1 MEAER
6 GDKADMEDLKAQ
18 ISMLSVELQ
27 RSEEEKTKMCASK
40 DVQLEAMESKL
51 AELQRIKMETEQS
64 APSRSEAKGFMTTA
78 GGPEENCHRR
88 RVALREDLLKA
99 YDELDKEGTEI
110 VPRLDLGKSIEAFV
124 PRCPDLDVQD
134 LSDMVR
140 TLSSIVVEKDEYA
153 GIVDR
158 WVEHNNSKDAVGPS
172 APPAVGPP
180 SPPAGPLSPSK
191 KEAVDWLA
199 GPSASPAPAPSPVP
213 AAKLRGKGPAP
224 GAQRLSS
231 STTATS
237 PPTTLRGKAPPPEKV
252 ETSGRPRG
260 PSAGGPG
267 SPPVSPPSDV
277 QKVSGAS
284 MSDFARSP

>member
-1 MEAER
+1 
-6 GDKADMEDLKAQ
+6 
-18 ISMLSVELQ
+18 
-27 RSEEEKTKMCASK
+27 
-40 DVQLEAMESKL
+40 
-51 AELQRIKMETEQS
+51 
-64 APSRSEAKGFMTTA
+64 MTTA

-158 WVEHNNSKDAVGPS
+158 WVEHNNSKDAIGPS

-284 MSDFARSP
+284 MSDFARSPEEMAADQERRLMQIAGGEVSSRSVSPTSPVAGDEEKSKRAEERAVIRKQVADKKAEEESQSRSPRSKNPYLD